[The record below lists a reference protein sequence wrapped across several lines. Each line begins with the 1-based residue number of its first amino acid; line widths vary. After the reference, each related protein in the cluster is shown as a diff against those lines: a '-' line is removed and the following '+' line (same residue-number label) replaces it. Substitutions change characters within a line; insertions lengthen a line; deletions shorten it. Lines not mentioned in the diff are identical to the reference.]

1 MKDKRPYQK
10 VRTLFIIRGTI
21 EDGGF
26 LMMPKWREYV
36 MRGTTQWWSPYD
48 VSIQKKYGVFLTLYI
63 IRGREYVTEKIR

>member
-1 MKDKRPYQK
+1 M
-10 VRTLFIIRGTI
+10 IIRGTI

-48 VSIQKKYGVFLTLYI
+48 VSIQKKYEVFLTELI
-63 IRGREYVTEKIR
+63 IRGK